1 MDAAFDRWSQAVSD
15 ILLTH
20 GYFLADDPAER
31 AVMKPYPPLG
41 LLYISA
47 HLKRQGFS
55 VDVLDTTFRSLETVF
70 AELDAKRPAIV
81 GIYANLITRR
91 NAVTLAEH
99 CRALGAIVIVGGPEP
114 VNYAEQYLAHW
125 ADIVVV
131 GEGEETLA
139 ELIPHLRREG
149 LEGLE
154 TIRGIAF
161 KTPEGDVCTTPRR
174 QQLDDLD
181 AQPLPDREA
190 IDLERYL
197 STWQSHHGVRSVSL
211 ITARGC
217 PYTCN
222 WCSHSV
228 FGHGHRRRSPAK
240 VVDEIAAIRE
250 RYAPDQLWFA
260 DDVFTI
266 NFKWLEAF
274 AGEMQ
279 RRGFRYP
286 FETITREDRLNEK
299 VVAILSELGCYRL
312 WIGAES
318 GSQRVLDAMDRRTNA
333 ARMREMIALVKSKG
347 IRAGTFIML
356 GYDGETWD
364 DINATARHLRRAA
377 PDDVLTTLS
386 YPIKGTPFYDR
397 VSDRIV
403 ADGAWRD
410 GSDRLLTIAGR
421 NSRRFYRHAQRWLA
435 AEADLGRQ
443 SARGEIDLL
452 RYARSTAVSAVNRF
466 RMYATRHEVEHG

>member
-1 MDAAFDRWSQAVSD
+1 MTD

-20 GYFLADDPAER
+20 GYFLNEDPAER

-47 HLKRQGFS
+47 HLKRRGFA
-55 VDVLDTTFRSLETVF
+55 VDVLDTTFRNPASVL
-70 AELDAKRPAIV
+70 AEIDAKRPKVV
-81 GIYANLITRR
+81 GIYANLITRP
-91 NAVTLAEH
+91 NAVMLAER
-99 CRALGAIVIVGGPEP
+99 CKALGAMVIVGGPEP
-114 VNYAEQYLAHW
+114 ANYAQQYLDHG
-125 ADIVVV
+125 ADVVVV
-131 GEGEETLA
+131 GEGEETLS
-139 ELIPHLRREG
+139 ELVPHLQHYGLAG
-149 LEGLE
+149 LER
-154 TIRGIAF
+154 IRGIIFRDSNGALF
-161 KTPEGDVCTTPRR
+161 KTAARP
-174 QQLDDLD
+174 QLGDLD
-181 AQPLPDREA
+181 VQPFPDREA
-190 IDLERYL
+190 IDLERYF
-197 STWQSHHGVRSVSL
+197 STWQAHHGVRSVSL

-228 FGHGHRRRSPAK
+228 FGRSHRRRSPIN
-240 VVDEIAAIRE
+240 VVDEIALIRE

-266 NFKWLEAF
+266 NYKWLEAF
-274 AGEMQ
+274 AAEMK
-279 RRGFRYP
+279 RRGLRYP

-299 VVAILSELGCYRL
+299 VATILSELGCYRL

-318 GSQRVLDAMDRRTNA
+318 GSQKVLDAMERRTNA
-333 ARMREMIALVKSKG
+333 ARMRDMIALVKSKG

-364 DINATARHLRRAA
+364 DINATARHLRSAA

-397 VSDRIV
+397 VAERVLADRP
-403 ADGAWRD
+403 WHE
-410 GSDRLLTIAGR
+410 GSDRYLTIAGR

-443 SARGEIDLL
+443 SASGELDLV
-452 RYARSTAVSAVNRF
+452 RFARSTAASAMSRL
-466 RMYATRHEVEHG
+466 RMYASRHEVEHG